1 MKKLIIFLLFS
12 ISVFSAVFASPT
24 DTTLHKDIQPNGD
37 TISISL
43 HGDEYGSWYKNDKG
57 YVIGKNNDG
66 YWVYVS
72 VENNDIILTN
82 QIVSQTSNPVAINRD
97 SIVDFIIQKRANNY
111 VKHKETLEVQANG
124 RATTGKLA
132 PLPTTGVQKILTV
145 LVQFTDIKFQ
155 NQTGIKNL
163 VNNMMN
169 QENYQHVGQ
178 SNITGSLRDFY
189 LQASYNQLDVRTTV
203 IGPYTVSHNRAHYG
217 AQTNSG
223 NDAERRELAREVM
236 EMIVDDIDISQ
247 FDNNNDGWVECIHIL
262 YAGQGEDLL
271 GVTSD
276 AIWPHQWSLLTYVN
290 GNGAKMSRYIMTPEL
305 GNSSSYRG
313 IGTVCHELGHILG
326 APDFYDRNYEEDGEF
341 EGTGEWD
348 LMAGGSWN
356 GEMLAISP
364 AHPNPYIKTEIF
376 GWTSSVELL
385 GNNRLYTIPSS
396 ELYNVIYKLS
406 TSTSGEHYLLE
417 NRQGLGLPG
426 TGLVVYHVNAG
437 IENVA
442 TDEINIKHRQ
452 NLYVVDA
459 SNNLAKPTG
468 SVASYDTINSSNA
481 TFRSTDSQNMYF
493 TSTSLPSNSDWAG
506 NITQNKD
513 VCFISEEMI
522 DGEMCVKFVL
532 NPEIDGPDVLCDSA
546 IYSLKHIPSSN
557 VTIEWT
563 YTRPSGL
570 AATTVPLRIGS
581 GQGTR
586 AVCFKRGSYLTSEE
600 GDTPVIDPEYPFVP
614 APTSARGLVSKPYSG
629 FIEIQA
635 KVTLNGETKIWRK
648 TIYMPHKVE
657 MNTLNLGPINYWYAG
672 TSKTITLKSPTD
684 PDVTDDIKWYIE
696 LPGRTPYYEYGSSI
710 TVTPTNG
717 GTARFTATYTKGC
730 NDEYMSHTKTY
741 SVIKMAGWTYTN
753 PASGSVEINVMNGDT
768 PDESGMRTMSVNSQQ
783 TPYMGAYRVEL
794 WHDVYGKVREMD
806 VPENTPTV
814 TMSLEG
820 VNSGVYVMRL
830 IIDNQTV
837 EASQLIVR

>member
-1 MKKLIIFLLFS
+1 MNICCQIFADPADPKPRK
-12 ISVFSAVFASPT
+12 V
-24 DTTLHKDIQPNGD
+24 IQPNGD
-37 TISISL
+37 TLSISL
-43 HGDEYGSWYKNDKG
+43 HGDEYGSWYEDDKG
-57 YVIGKNNDG
+57 DIIALNKNN

-72 VENNDIILTN
+72 IENGNKTLTN
-82 QIVSQTSNPVAINRD
+82 QIVSQTSIPVDINRD
-97 SIVDFIIQKRANNY
+97 SVFNFIIQKRENKY
-111 VKHKETLEVQANG
+111 IEKHKYSETQTNS
-124 RATTGKLA
+124 RATTGENA
-132 PLPTTGVQKILTV
+132 PLATTGVQKILTV
-145 LVQFTDIKFQ
+145 LIQFTDIKFQ
-155 NQTGIKNL
+155 NQSGIKQE
-163 VNNMMN
+163 VTKMMN
-169 QENYQHVGQ
+169 QVNYKHPGQ
-178 SNITGSLRDFY
+178 PYITGSLRDFY
-189 LQASYNQLDVRTTV
+189 LEASYNQLTIDATV
-203 IGPYTVSHNRAHYG
+203 IGPFTVSHSRAYYG
-217 AQTNSG
+217 GNSTSG
-223 NDAERRELAREVM
+223 DDIRPQELAREVM
-236 EMIVDDIDISQ
+236 SNIVNAVDVSQ
-247 FDNNNDGWVECIHIL
+247 YDNNNDGWVECIHII
-262 YAGQGEDLL
+262 YAGKGE
-271 GVTSD
+271 SESN
-276 AIWPHQWSLLTYVN
+276 APAESIWPHQWSVSQHVI
-290 GNGAKMSRYIMTPEL
+290 GDGVKMSRYIMTPEL
-305 GNSSSYRG
+305 YGNYYRG
-313 IGTVCHELGHILG
+313 VGTICHELGHILG
-326 APDFYDRNYEEDGEF
+326 APDFYDRNDEEDGEF

-348 LMAGGSWN
+348 LMAGGNWN
-356 GEMLAISP
+356 GYLAAISP

-385 GNNRLYTIPSS
+385 GSNRLYTIPPS

-406 TSTSGEHYLLE
+406 TSTSGEYYLLE
-417 NRQGLGLPG
+417 NRQGVGLPG
-426 TGLVVYHVNAG
+426 KGLVVYHVNTG

-459 SNNLAKPTG
+459 NNHTAKPTG
-468 SVASYDTINSSNA
+468 SVSSYGNIDSPNA
-481 TFRSTDSQNMYF
+481 TFRSTNSKNMYF

-506 NITQNKD
+506 NVTQNKD

-522 DGEMCVKFVL
+522 GGEKCVKFVL
-532 NPEIDGPDVLCDSA
+532 NPEIEGPDVLCDSA

-600 GDTPVIDPEYPFVP
+600 ADDPIIDPENPFLP
-614 APTSARGLVSKPYSG
+614 APTSTRAYVQKPYSG

-657 MNTLNLGPINYWYAG
+657 MNTLNLGLANVWYTG
-672 TSKTITLKSPTD
+672 ITKTITLKSPTD
-684 PDVTDDIKWYIE
+684 PDVINDIEWYIE
-696 LPGRTPYYEYGSSI
+696 LPGRTPYYEYGSSV

-717 GTARFTATYTKGC
+717 GTARFTATYTEGC
-730 NDEYMSHTKTY
+730 NDEYKSDTKTY

-753 PASGSVEINVMNGDT
+753 PASGSVEINVMNGDA
-768 PDESGMRTMSVNSQQ
+768 PDESGMRTMSMNNQQ

-806 VPENTPTV
+806 VLENNPTI
-814 TMSLEG
+814 TMNLEG
-820 VNSGVYVMRL
+820 LNSGVYVMRL

-837 EASQLIVR
+837 EASQLIVK